1 VSEEEAFEKLTELD
15 MKGSLPK
22 VLVLDLFLGEDSGID
37 VLREVKK
44 HFPSIGVVV
53 YSMYSNPGIVSLVL
67 ENGADGFVSKA
78 SHESELVAA
87 IKDVFAGKTHIQE
100 SLVEPLHTYKNI
112 FMCLTKKEQAVLNQ
126 DFELAA
132 EIRDREKALLEK
144 YGSIRE
150 DAITEAPTVTAAD
163 IAAAVIAHREIH
175 DGNRH
180 LIDRPV
186 VINEIIEDRIDQA
199 GEAENQHYSIV
210 MDNELQFV
218 YEDAPCIAD
227 PSANI

>member
-1 VSEEEAFEKLTELD
+1 MKHSFFVIEDHNLTNVGIRELLQKNTDLTCEGFAMNEEEAFEKLTELD
-15 MKGSLPK
+15 MKGSLPQ
-22 VLVLDLFLGEDSGID
+22 VLVLDLFLGDDSGID

-112 FMCLTKKEQAVLNQ
+112 FMCLTKKEQAVLNKVLERK
-126 DFELAA
+126 DVAAIAEETEMPVGTVEVHLSRICAKTGCHNHEEL
-132 EIRDREKALLEK
+132 
-144 YGSIRE
+144 
-150 DAITEAPTVTAAD
+150 
-163 IAAAVIAHREIH
+163 IA
-175 DGNRH
+175 
-180 LIDRPV
+180 
-186 VINEIIEDRIDQA
+186 
-199 GEAENQHYSIV
+199 
-210 MDNELQFV
+210 QFG
-218 YEDAPCIAD
+218 
-227 PSANI
+227 